1 MQEFHPGTDI
11 EINADVPSSGFRN
24 AIPNTKRYMKTN
36 NQTLDWVCEASYTG
50 DYDRL
55 EELLATGDERNLY
68 NGDINEHKTNVAAL
82 HLAAMA
88 GQTECVELLL
98 QAKAD
103 PHVKESMPYG
113 QDPDDGRTSLDFA
126 KTHGHEDIVGILEDA
141 EKEHPYGF
149 YIPEGP
155 GNNAKCYN
163 MWEHGTKPAKGWYSS
178 RPGVAERNGFDEK
191 KYPSPANRAKKA
203 PRDRTKVEKVEAP
216 KLEDAK
222 PATPIVPTLPIGLL
236 FPGQGS
242 QYVKMLADIKDTPA
256 VADMLAKAKDIL
268 GFDLLEL
275 CLNGPESQLEET
287 KYCQPAMF
295 VGGLAGLEKL
305 RREKPEAA
313 ERFQV
318 CAGLSLGEY
327 TALCACG
334 VFTFEEGL
342 RLVKLRGEA
351 MQECARSSKQGMLS
365 VAGLDK
371 KVLEPLCKQAA
382 KQEGPK
388 AVCQIANELFPKGF
402 SCAGTEKAINILKD
416 LAEKAGALQSKILK
430 TSGGFHTSLMA
441 PAAAKLAKALD
452 EILPNMQPP
461 THTIVMNVTA
471 APILPGTDPKI
482 IVELLKKQLTS
493 PVLWEPSVRA
503 MIKLDVK
510 EYYECGPMKQCTA
523 MMKRIDQGV
532 WKTTTNMDV

>member
-1 MQEFHPGTDI
+1 MPEFHPGTDI
-11 EINADVPSSGFRN
+11 EINPDVITSGFRN
-24 AIPNTKRYMKTN
+24 AIPNSKRYMKPN
-36 NQTLDWVCEASYTG
+36 AQTLDWVCEAAYTG

-55 EELLATGDERNLY
+55 EELLATGDEKNLF
-68 NGDINEHKTNVAAL
+68 NGDVNEHKTNVAAL

-126 KTHGHEDIVGILEDA
+126 KSLGHDDIVEILEEA
-141 EKEHPYGF
+141 EKEHPFGW

-163 MWEHGTKPAKGWYSS
+163 MWEHGSKPAKGWYSS

-191 KYPSPANRAKKA
+191 KYPSPANKKKQA
-203 PRDRTKVEKVEAP
+203 PRERKKEVEKVE

-222 PATPIVPTLPIGLL
+222 PAEPALPPIVPVPIGLL

-242 QYVKMLADIKDTPA
+242 QYVKMLAGSKDEPV
-256 VADMLAKAKDIL
+256 VAKMLETAKEIL
-268 GFDLLEL
+268 GMDLLDL
-275 CLNGPESQLEET
+275 CLNGPEGQLEET
-287 KYCQPAMF
+287 RYCQPAMF

-305 RREKPEAA
+305 RKEKPEAA

-327 TALCACG
+327 TALCASG

-351 MQECARSSKQGMLS
+351 MQECAAMSKQGMLS
-365 VAGLDK
+365 VAGIDK
-371 KVLEPLCKQAA
+371 KDLEPMCK
-382 KQEGPK
+382 K
-388 AVCQIANELFPKGF
+388 
-402 SCAGTEKAINILKD
+402 
-416 LAEKAGALQSKILK
+416 
-430 TSGGFHTSLMA
+430 SGQGGRR
-441 PAAAKLAKALD
+441 
-452 EILPNMQPP
+452 QR
-461 THTIVMNVTA
+461 
-471 APILPGTDPKI
+471 
-482 IVELLKKQLTS
+482 
-493 PVLWEPSVRA
+493 SVPDR
-503 MIKLDVK
+503 K
-510 EYYECGPMKQCTA
+510 
-523 MMKRIDQGV
+523 
-532 WKTTTNMDV
+532 